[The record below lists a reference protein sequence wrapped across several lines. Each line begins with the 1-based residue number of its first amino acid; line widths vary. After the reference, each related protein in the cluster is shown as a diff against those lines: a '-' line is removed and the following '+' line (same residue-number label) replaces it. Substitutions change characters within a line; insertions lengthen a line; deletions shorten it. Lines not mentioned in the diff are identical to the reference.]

1 MFRKLNTRIRISPAS
16 PIALLAL
23 FVALG
28 GGAYA
33 ASGTVGTADLQNRA
47 VTKHKLD
54 RNSVVTG
61 KIRGGAVTRQK
72 LRNGLVNTAK
82 LAPESVTGPK
92 VNEATLGKVPSA
104 AKADEAVEAEQAEKA
119 DTATSADTATEAQT
133 ATSAQTAASV
143 GPNGVNSTA
152 LQSNS
157 VGSSELKGVVR
168 RGQSISIE
176 NGDSGF
182 TAAGCLSGEQ
192 MLSGGAA
199 WGGAGLSANGA
210 NLRIAYSYP
219 VGTIVWGARG
229 YNISGE
235 TRTFTV
241 YVLCLAP

>member
-1 MFRKLNTRIRISPAS
+1 MFRKLNTRTRISPAS

-33 ASGTVGTADLQNRA
+33 ASGTVGTADLKNRA

-104 AKADEAVEAEQAEKA
+104 AKADEAIEAEQAEKA
-119 DTATSADTATEAQT
+119 DTATSAETAAAVGPDGVDTAAIQGDAVT
-133 ATSAQTAASV
+133 APKLGT
-143 GPNGVNSTA
+143 
-152 LQSNS
+152 
-157 VGSSELKGVVR
+157 VVQR
-168 RGQSISIE
+168 SDSISVPA
-176 NGDSGF
+176 GDTRLESVP
-182 TAAGCLSGEQ
+182 CLAGEQ
-192 MLSGGAA
+192 LLGGGAIWSGGFNAA
-199 WGGAGLSANGA
+199 TAEVLHLVYSAPSGNGWQARAYNGTGAA
-210 NLRIAYSYP
+210 R
-219 VGTIVWGARG
+219 TIFVRA
-229 YNISGE
+229 
-235 TRTFTV
+235 
-241 YVLCLAP
+241 LCLTG

>member
-33 ASGTVGTADLQNRA
+33 ASGTVGTADLKNRA

-61 KIRGGAVTRQK
+61 KIRGAAVTRKK

-82 LAPESVTGPK
+82 LAPEAVTGPK

-104 AKADEAVEAEQAEKA
+104 AKADEATEAKSAEQAEEA
-119 DTATSADTATEAQT
+119 DT

-143 GPNGVNSTA
+143 GADGVDTPAIQDAAVTA
-152 LQSNS
+152 PKL
-157 VGSSELKGVVR
+157 GTVVQR
-168 RGQSISIE
+168 SDSISVP
-176 NGDSGF
+176 
-182 TAAGCLSGEQ
+182 AGNTRFESVSCLAGEQ
-192 MLSGGAA
+192 LLGGGAVWSGGFNAA
-199 WGGAGLSANGA
+199 AAEVLHLVYSTPSGNSWAARAYNGTGGA
-210 NLRIAYSYP
+210 R
-219 VGTIVWGARG
+219 TIFVRA
-229 YNISGE
+229 
-235 TRTFTV
+235 
-241 YVLCLAP
+241 LCLTG